1 MAHIGLDKKCVLTY
15 FQGVASA
22 SGHVSNRILRAR
34 TAKGATDMTTLRSLL
49 NRIRTMSAANRAALK
64 ARASKALADL
74 RTAHGRI
81 AAEAKALDRQ
91 FESELRYK
99 RALARIDARLL
110 ELTGA
115 LLTAEDDVPAER
127 LAALTTLWEAR
138 KQACESALNLVRRR
152 INASRHGW
160 AKLEKEARQI
170 GQWLRDALAGAR
182 PVWADAVR
190 RMSEKLM
197 AAMAAERARVAAL
210 MTKSALLHDGR
221 DLSAPLAQL
230 RRLHL
235 ARPRTGAAELRLL
248 LTGNPGAANPQP
260 S

>member
-1 MAHIGLDKKCVLTY
+1 
-15 FQGVASA
+15 
-22 SGHVSNRILRAR
+22 
-34 TAKGATDMTTLRSLL
+34 MTTLRRLL
-49 NRIRTMSAANRAALK
+49 NRIKTMSAGNRAVLK
-64 ARASKALADL
+64 ARASKALAEL
-74 RTAHGRI
+74 RAAHRTI
-81 AAEAKALDRQ
+81 AAEAKTLDRQ

-115 LLTAEDDVPAER
+115 LLTAADETSADR
-127 LAALTTLWEAR
+127 LAHLAAQWETR

-152 INASRHGW
+152 INTSRHGW

-170 GQWLRDALAGAR
+170 GQWLRGALAGAR

-235 ARPRTGAAELRLL
+235 ARPRIGAAELRRLL
-248 LTGNPGAANPQP
+248 AGNPGAANPQP
-260 S
+260 SC